1 MPAPESLLPLLVAVL
16 GGLAVG
22 IERQWS
28 GHASG
33 PEARFAGLRTFALLG
48 LLAGVAGR
56 LWVWGATALAG
67 IILLGAAALI
77 AVAYVT
83 SSRRDVDATTE
94 VAALVVLAAGVAA
107 GVGEMAVASGVS
119 AVTALLLF
127 EKSRLHEFVARVE
140 GTELAA
146 ALRFA
151 VMAVVILPALPAGPF
166 GPLGGVRPRELWLLV
181 LFFSALSFG
190 GYIARRIVGASRGYP
205 LAGLFGGLVSS
216 TSVTLSFA
224 RISRDHPEL
233 ATPLAQ
239 GVVAANTVL
248 YLRVMV
254 AAAVLSRELSL
265 ALAPMLAM
273 PFVVGAI
280 AVASGLGRGGDV
292 VPGDAA
298 PARNPLQLRS
308 ALEMAVVFQVV
319 LFVVYLV
326 EREVGAAGVLA
337 TAAVLGLN
345 DADALTLSMARG
357 VGTGTLAVD
366 LAAQAVTVGLLSNTI
381 VKMTLTTTIGTGAF
395 RTIALTVLGLMA
407 AALVAAL
414 VLR

>member
-1 MPAPESLLPLLVAVL
+1 M
-16 GGLAVG
+16 
-22 IERQWS
+22 
-28 GHASG
+28 
-33 PEARFAGLRTFALLG
+33 
-48 LLAGVAGR
+48 
-56 LWVWGATALAG
+56 
-67 IILLGAAALI
+67 
-77 AVAYVT
+77 
-83 SSRRDVDATTE
+83 D
-94 VAALVVLAAGVAA
+94 
-107 GVGEMAVASGVS
+107 
-119 AVTALLLF
+119 
-127 EKSRLHEFVARVE
+127 
-140 GTELAA
+140 LAA
-146 ALRFA
+146 AFRFA

-190 GYIARRIVGASRGYP
+190 GYIARRLVGASRGYP

-224 RISRDHPEL
+224 RVSRDHVDL

-248 YLRVMV
+248 YVRVMV
-254 AAAVLSRELSL
+254 AAAVLSPQLAL
-265 ALAPMLAM
+265 ALAPLLAL
-273 PFVVGAI
+273 PFLVGAV
-280 AVASGLGRGGDV
+280 AVAAGLGRGGHAVTGDV
-292 VPGDAA
+292 A

-308 ALEMAVVFQVV
+308 ALEMALVFQVV
-319 LFVVYLV
+319 LFVVHLV

-357 VGTGTLAVD
+357 VGSGGMAVD
-366 LAAQAVTVGLLSNTI
+366 LAAQAVAVGLLSNTL
-381 VKMTLTTTIGTGAF
+381 VKMALTTAIGAGTF
-395 RTIALTVLGLMA
+395 RIVALTVLGLMA